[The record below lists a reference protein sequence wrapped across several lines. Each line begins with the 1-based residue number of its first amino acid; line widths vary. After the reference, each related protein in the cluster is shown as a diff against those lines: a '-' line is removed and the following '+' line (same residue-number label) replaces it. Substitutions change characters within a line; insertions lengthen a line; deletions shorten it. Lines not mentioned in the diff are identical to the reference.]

1 MHIPPPFEF
10 LAAFPGFFVSHGLY
24 DRAVIT
30 LDVAGLAI
38 SDDNLGT
45 GRGSVSVSPGREK
58 REERKGLASDRSES
72 IRLVSLRF
80 AALRRLLS
88 AASAYH
94 CQRAY
99 LSGRIPHD
107 ALPALPLSDT
117 PARQVAWIGST
128 AMAGVNGHSGAG
140 FVDKVEQSMSSPGY
154 PLMSTTLSAGCVSV
168 DRGAPTYRYLE
179 AEAPFSFPWFP
190 RSVAPSRVP
199 PASTMTC
206 RRRPTPH
213 SETLAGQKAEPPS
226 AACDCPL
233 TVAAAP
239 VAGRSSRG
247 SAETLSRDEVAP
259 PRMGGNG
266 VPVLGTWGWK
276 LLHLAT
282 FTATPGLAWPDLT
295 LLYECAPKQQTSKHD
310 SVDSIAAGGRAASS

>member
-1 MHIPPPFEF
+1 
-10 LAAFPGFFVSHGLY
+10 
-24 DRAVIT
+24 
-30 LDVAGLAI
+30 
-38 SDDNLGT
+38 
-45 GRGSVSVSPGREK
+45 
-58 REERKGLASDRSES
+58 
-72 IRLVSLRF
+72 
-80 AALRRLLS
+80 
-88 AASAYH
+88 
-94 CQRAY
+94 
-99 LSGRIPHD
+99 
-107 ALPALPLSDT
+107 
-117 PARQVAWIGST
+117 
-128 AMAGVNGHSGAG
+128 MAGVNGHSGAG
-140 FVDKVEQSMSSPGY
+140 FVDKVEQSMSSPG
-154 PLMSTTLSAGCVSV
+154 LRESV

-259 PRMGGNG
+259 PRMGGMAYRY
-266 VPVLGTWGWK
+266 
-276 LLHLAT
+276 LAHGGESYCIWRRL
-282 FTATPGLAWPDLT
+282 PQRLA
-295 LLYECAPKQQTSKHD
+295 
-310 SVDSIAAGGRAASS
+310 